1 MAQPPE
7 SSTQASAGSE
17 TPLHTG
23 PPELKLI
30 NTTEAQD
37 VPKCKELMKLYD
49 DLLGGH
55 KVPFEKAPVA
65 ILIDPNNDLASK
77 IRVVLM
83 VHWIPKQEG
92 CREPHHDMLNA
103 DTKQA
108 IETLA
113 DHGTT
118 CAFHINRTDCKIIFR
133 FVSSKSSL

>member
-7 SSTQASAGSE
+7 SSTQASAGPE

-30 NTTEAQD
+30 DTTEPRD
-37 VPKCKELMKLYD
+37 VPECKELMNLYK
-49 DLLGGH
+49 DLFEGH
-55 KVPFEKAPVA
+55 KVPFEDNPVA
-65 ILIDPNNDLASK
+65 ILIDPNNDGPPK
-77 IRVVLM
+77 IPVVLM

-103 DTKQA
+103 DTRQA
-108 IETLA
+108 IKTLA

-118 CAFHINRTDCKIIFR
+118 CAFYINRTDYEVIFR
-133 FVSSKSSL
+133 FVLSKSSL